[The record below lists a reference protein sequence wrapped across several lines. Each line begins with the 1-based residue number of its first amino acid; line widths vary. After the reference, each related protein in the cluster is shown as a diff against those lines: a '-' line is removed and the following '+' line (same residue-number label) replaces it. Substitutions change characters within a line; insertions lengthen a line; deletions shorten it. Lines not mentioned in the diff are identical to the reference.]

1 MPVKT
6 LYDFKISENLY
17 KDIQSQATWRHHT
30 LSEEMRLRLERTG
43 DPTYGYNYPAD
54 LITKIHNA
62 SHRLYLDPNKKQ
74 YIFSFHMS
82 NKMADT
88 LTKINLPPDETPTDI
103 LNEQIVKRLAYT
115 LVDPFYDKK

>member
-1 MPVKT
+1 MPQI
-6 LYDFKISENLY
+6 LSNFKISENLY

-30 LSEEMRLRLERTG
+30 LSEEMRLRIERTG
-43 DPTYGYNYPAD
+43 DPAYGRNYPAD
-54 LITKIHNA
+54 LNAKIHNA
-62 SHRLYLDPNKKQ
+62 SHRLYLDPDKKQ
-74 YIFSFHMS
+74 YVFNFHMS

-88 LTKINLPPDETPTDI
+88 LTKINLPPDETPVNT

>member
-1 MPVKT
+1 MPQI
-6 LYDFKISENLY
+6 LSNFKISENLY

-43 DPTYGYNYPAD
+43 DPAYGCNYPAD

-62 SHRLYLDPNKKQ
+62 SHRLYLDSNKKQ
-74 YIFSFHMS
+74 YVFNFHMS

-88 LTKINLPPDETPTDI
+88 LTKINLPPDETSTNI

-115 LVDPFYDKK
+115 LVDPFYDR